1 MGGPRR
7 ASRLLVRVNRH
18 LLASVLLTGNTIC
31 SITNQRETTVAWH
44 KTTGN
49 PLCNAIVWD
58 DSRTKNVV
66 AHFQQKLE
74 TVGLQVEPGV
84 WKKGEEGVETLRQ
97 TCVSRFFFQYFVLI
111 RIHRTGLP
119 LSTYFSAIKLR
130 WMIDHIPEVSEAHE
144 SDQLLFGTVESWL
157 FYVSLQASIVL
168 YY

>member
-7 ASRLLVRVNRH
+7 ASRLLVRVNRP

-31 SITNQRETTVAWH
+31 RYNQPTRNYCCLAQNDWKPAVQRNRLGRLSDKKRRRPLSTE
-44 KTTGN
+44 TGN
-49 PLCNAIVWD
+49 CRPS
-58 DSRTKNVV
+58 SR
-66 AHFQQKLE
+66 ARR
-74 TVGLQVEPGV
+74 VEERRGRRRDPASDV
-84 WKKGEEGVETLRQ
+84 RFA
-97 TCVSRFFFQYFVLI
+97 FFFSILCLI

-119 LSTYFSAIKLR
+119 LSTYFSTIKLR